1 MGPEE
6 TGRGSPGPAEAEEA
20 EEVTVVSLRVGLRPS
35 LLPAHSV
42 ALWDQNPENWQCVAP
57 TSSRNGGGGDS
68 AWLVLLQRIPEPK
81 HVRAGKDLRPR
92 QGKE

>member
-20 EEVTVVSLRVGLRPS
+20 EEVTEGSLRVWLCPS

-42 ALWDQNPENWQCVAP
+42 ALWDQPP
-57 TSSRNGGGGDS
+57 HPRRRGG
-68 AWLVLLQRIPEPK
+68 W
-81 HVRAGKDLRPR
+81 
-92 QGKE
+92 